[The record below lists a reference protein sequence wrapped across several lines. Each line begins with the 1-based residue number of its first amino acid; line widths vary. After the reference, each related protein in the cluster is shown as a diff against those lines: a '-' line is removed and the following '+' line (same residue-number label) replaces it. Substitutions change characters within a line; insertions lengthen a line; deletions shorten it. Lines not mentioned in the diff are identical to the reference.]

1 MKVIKR
7 MSSPLKQHMFQI
19 IMDCLFF
26 CDSLCIELISWPLV
40 VK

>member
-26 CDSLCIELISWPLV
+26 VIACVLN
-40 VK
+40 